1 MRKYDD
7 VQRASIQ
14 RSEAYLRK
22 KAMPKPVSY
31 AREFIAGILF
41 VTLMILLAV
50 ILLSM

>member
-31 AREFIAGILF
+31 VGEFIAGILF
-41 VTLMILLAV
+41 MALMALLAV
-50 ILLSM
+50 ILLSL